1 MFPVLVP
8 AVLSF
13 VKVFV
18 ARYKGRNMALPAVL
32 LKRSDVPC
40 YMVHFGNDFEAIAE
54 TLAVHQAF
62 EVVPILILP
71 RASPDAVG
79 FVEESIQTHCLPL
92 KNNWFAAASPEIAAG
107 ILLRA
112 LRVEEETPTSEV
124 SQATPEA
131 TQSGATQSGATQS
144 GATQSGAEDVET
156 ETTEVISKHLAPC
169 ATHEADTAA
178 EIRKEL
184 TQRLGKTM
192 AKQILKSCVS
202 TTAKTSTGNKSRV
215 LKANGKLLKLKPKS

>member
-1 MFPVLVP
+1 
-8 AVLSF
+8 
-13 VKVFV
+13 
-18 ARYKGRNMALPAVL
+18 MALPAVL
-32 LKRSDVPC
+32 LKRSDVP
-40 YMVHFGNDFEAIAE
+40 YYRIHFGNDFEAIAE

-62 EVVPILILP
+62 DVVPILILP
-71 RASPDAVG
+71 RASPDAMG

-131 TQSGATQSGATQS
+131 TQSGATQSEATPE
-144 GATQSGAEDVET
+144 ATQSGAEEETMET

-178 EIRKEL
+178 DIRKEL

>member
-1 MFPVLVP
+1 MV
-8 AVLSF
+8 
-13 VKVFV
+13 
-18 ARYKGRNMALPAVL
+18 LPAVL
-32 LKRSDVPC
+32 LKRSDAP
-40 YMVHFGNDFEAIAE
+40 YYRVHFGNDFEAIAE
-54 TLAVHQAF
+54 TLAGHQAF

-144 GATQSGAEDVET
+144 GATQSGAEEVET

-178 EIRKEL
+178 DIRKEL
-184 TQRLGKTM
+184 TQRLGKTT

-215 LKANGKLLKLKPKS
+215 LKANGKFLKLKPVSTKLS

>member
-32 LKRSDVPC
+32 LKRSDAP
-40 YMVHFGNDFEAIAE
+40 YYRVHFGNDFEAIAE

-112 LRVEEETPTSEV
+112 LRVEEETPMFPSEV

-131 TQSGATQSGATQS
+131 TQSGAEEETM
-144 GATQSGAEDVET
+144 ET

>member
-1 MFPVLVP
+1 
-8 AVLSF
+8 
-13 VKVFV
+13 
-18 ARYKGRNMALPAVL
+18 
-32 LKRSDVPC
+32 
-40 YMVHFGNDFEAIAE
+40 MVHFGNDFEAIAE
-54 TLAVHQAF
+54 TLAAHQAF
-62 EVVPILILP
+62 DVVPILILP
-71 RASPDAVG
+71 RASPDAMG
-79 FVEESIQTHCLPL
+79 FFEESIQTHCLPL

-112 LRVEEETPTSEV
+112 LRVEEETPMFPSEV
-124 SQATPEA
+124 SQPEA
-131 TQSGATQSGATQS
+131 TQSGATQSGA
-144 GATQSGAEDVET
+144 EEVET

-192 AKQILKSCVS
+192 TKQILKSCVS

-215 LKANGKLLKLKPKS
+215 LKANGKFLKLKPVSTKLS

>member
-1 MFPVLVP
+1 
-8 AVLSF
+8 
-13 VKVFV
+13 
-18 ARYKGRNMALPAVL
+18 
-32 LKRSDVPC
+32 
-40 YMVHFGNDFEAIAE
+40 MVHFGNDFEAIAE
-54 TLAVHQAF
+54 TLAAHQAF
-62 EVVPILILP
+62 DVVPILILP

-131 TQSGATQSGATQS
+131 TQSGAEEETM
-144 GATQSGAEDVET
+144 ET

-202 TTAKTSTGNKSRV
+202 TTAKSSTGNKSRV